1 MAAHESVYLIRGDDS
16 SVIGREVTK
25 LTAELIGDG
34 DRSLLL
40 EELAEQDY
48 EDAEGN
54 FSLVPLI
61 NAAQTIPFLTENRIV
76 LGRELGRFSRLED
89 IASLLSYLENP
100 LPSNSVILVWE
111 KGPKLQRLGQIPK
124 KLLEAVNSQGRIID
138 ARVGRKAKEWIVEQ
152 VASSGL
158 NFDRASIDLV
168 VETVGEEIARVPA
181 LLETLLSTF
190 GEGSHLKPDDIN
202 PYLGELGDVPPWE
215 LTDAIAKGNPA
226 SALETLAR
234 MQGPG
239 GRHPMQLIA
248 FLNSHFSRILRIAG
262 LNISNPQ
269 RAAEE
274 LGDNST
280 FRSKKTL
287 TEAKKLGNE
296 RSKKAIVLLSKADL
310 HLRGSTG
317 TPPEVTMELLVARLS
332 NLYR

>member
-1 MAAHESVYLIRGDDS
+1 M
-16 SVIGREVTK
+16 
-25 LTAELIGDG
+25 
-34 DRSLLL
+34 
-40 EELAEQDY
+40 
-48 EDAEGN
+48 
-54 FSLVPLI
+54 
-61 NAAQTIPFLTENRIV
+61 
-76 LGRELGRFSRLED
+76 
-89 IASLLSYLENP
+89 
-100 LPSNSVILVWE
+100 
-111 KGPKLQRLGQIPK
+111 
-124 KLLEAVNSQGRIID
+124 
-138 ARVGRKAKEWIVEQ
+138 
-152 VASSGL
+152 
-158 NFDRASIDLV
+158 
-168 VETVGEEIARVPA
+168 
-181 LLETLLSTF
+181 
-190 GEGSHLKPDDIN
+190 
-202 PYLGELGDVPPWE
+202 PPWE

-248 FLNSHFSRILRIAG
+248 FLSSHFSRILRIAG